1 MIEYIFVVNTLM
13 FLFIAVIWSSKNLL
27 NVLFKIVVI
36 ILTVANAL
44 MALQG
49 IGFVFRN
56 IA

>member
-13 FLFIAVIWSSKNLL
+13 FLFIAVIWSSKHLL
-27 NVLFKIVVI
+27 NILLKIVMI
-36 ILTVANAL
+36 ILTGANAL